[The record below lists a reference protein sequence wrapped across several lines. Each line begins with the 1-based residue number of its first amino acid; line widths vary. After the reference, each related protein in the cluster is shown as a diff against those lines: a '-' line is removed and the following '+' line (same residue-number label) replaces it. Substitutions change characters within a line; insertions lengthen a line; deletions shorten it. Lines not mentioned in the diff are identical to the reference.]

1 VACCANATERLN
13 VHLTAIDNMNADFN
27 EQGFVALPGFL
38 NGQELAKVR
47 ANLDR
52 FIREVVPGMPKE
64 HVFYEDKDDPTSLK
78 QLQKLA
84 DNDPFFREL
93 MFGGRFEQLARDLL
107 RDEVVGVNLQYFCK
121 PPGIGKPTPPHQD
134 GYYFMLDP
142 CEAITMWLALD
153 HVDEENGCVRYLPG
167 SHRHGMRQHNR
178 TSTLGFSQ
186 GIADYG
192 RDGEAEDEVAI
203 HAAPG
208 DLLAHHALTIHRADG
223 NHSPTRPRPALGLV
237 YYAARAK
244 EDKAAKAAYQ
254 QKLETDLAA
263 QGKI

>member
-1 VACCANATERLN
+1 MSTEFEER
-13 VHLTAIDNMNADFN
+13 
-27 EQGFVALPGFL
+27 GFVALRGFL
-38 NGQELAKVR
+38 NGRELEEVQENLA
-47 ANLDR
+47 R
-52 FIREVVPGMPKE
+52 FIRETVPGMPRE
-64 HVFYEDKDDPTSLK
+64 HVFYENKDDPSSLK

-84 DNDPFFREL
+84 DNDAFFHDL
-93 MFGGRFEQLARDLL
+93 MFGGRFEELARDLL
-107 RDEVVGVNLQYFCK
+107 QDDVVGVNLQYFCK

-142 CEAITMWLALD
+142 CEAVTMWLALD
-153 HVDEENGCVRYLPG
+153 LVDEENGCVRYLPG
-167 SHRHGMRQHNR
+167 SHRRGMREHNR

-192 RDGEAEDEVAI
+192 RDGEAEQEVAI
-203 HAAPG
+203 PAAPG

-223 NHSPTRPRPALGLV
+223 NLSPTRPRPALGLV

-244 EDKAAKAAYQ
+244 EDTAAKAAYKK
-254 QKLETDLAA
+254 KLESDLAA

>member
-1 VACCANATERLN
+1 MTE
-13 VHLTAIDNMNADFN
+13 DFN
-27 EQGFVALPGFL
+27 NKGFVALPAFL
-38 NGQELAKVR
+38 DAQEIAEVR

-52 FIREVVPGMPKE
+52 FIRDIVPGMPRE
-64 HVFYEDKDDPTSLK
+64 HVFYEDKGDPATLK
-78 QLQKLA
+78 QLQGLA
-84 DNDPFFREL
+84 RNDAFFHKL
-93 MFGGRFEQLARDLL
+93 MFGGRFEQLARELL
-107 RDEVVGVNLQYFCK
+107 QDEVVGMNLQYFCK

-142 CEAITMWLALD
+142 CEAITMWLALE

-167 SHRHGMRQHNR
+167 SHRCGMRDHNR
-178 TSTLGFSQ
+178 TTTLGFSQ

-192 RDGEAEDEVAI
+192 RDGEAEKEIAI

-223 NHSPTRPRPALGLV
+223 NQSPTRPRPALGFV
-237 YYAARAK
+237 YYAARAR
-244 EDKAAKAAYQ
+244 EDRTAKAAYQ
-254 QKLETDLAA
+254 RKLETDLAA